1 MGELLAR
8 LRDRTAAGW
17 RYDPQ
22 GHDALDII
30 LNLLLAPTGEYSEDQ
45 LRIAWEVERDR
56 LMEHDR
62 NNPATFA
69 TRPWAYWK
77 FELGEEPP
85 RDDGEKIPYP
95 FREAIRLAELGDL
108 QPDEVAALA
117 ERAAQA
123 KTRID
128 KGWHYERISALGTDM
143 ERFSDRETVA
153 AWEKLAK
160 ALQR

>member
-1 MGELLAR
+1 MAR

-17 RYDPQ
+17 RYAPQ
-22 GHDALDII
+22 GHDGLDII

-77 FELGEEPP
+77 FELGEEHAMTA
-85 RDDGEKIPYP
+85 R
-95 FREAIRLAELGDL
+95 RSRIRFVRRFGWPSLA
-108 QPDEVAALA
+108 
-117 ERAAQA
+117 
-123 KTRID
+123 T
-128 KGWHYERISALGTDM
+128 
-143 ERFSDRETVA
+143 FSRMK
-153 AWEKLAK
+153 W
-160 ALQR
+160 RH

>member
-1 MGELLAR
+1 VGKLMAR

-17 RYDPQ
+17 RYDPE
-22 GHDALDII
+22 GHEALDII
-30 LNLLLAPTGEYSEDQ
+30 LNLLLAPTGEYTEDQ

-69 TRPWAYWK
+69 TRPWAYRK

-85 RDDGEKIPYP
+85 RDDREMIPFP
-95 FREAIRLAELGDL
+95 WREAIRLAELGDL
-108 QPDEVAALA
+108 QPNEVAALA
-117 ERAAQA
+117 ERAAES

-128 KGWHYERISALGTDM
+128 KGPHYEHISAPGTDM
-143 ERFSDRETVA
+143 ERWSDRETVA
-153 AWEKLAK
+153 AWEKVEK
-160 ALQR
+160 ALKR